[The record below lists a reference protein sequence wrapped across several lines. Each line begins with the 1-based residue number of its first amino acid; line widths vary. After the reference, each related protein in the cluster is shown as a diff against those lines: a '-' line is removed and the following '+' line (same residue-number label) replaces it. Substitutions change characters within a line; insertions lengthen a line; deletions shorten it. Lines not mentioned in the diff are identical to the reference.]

1 MLSLSHI
8 YIYICNLLLGDQS
21 TDVDWMWGR
30 IFFIL
35 TNIFALISASQ
46 PLWIRTTEVNSTEV
60 KSYNELH

>member
-46 PLWIRTTEVNSTEV
+46 PL
-60 KSYNELH
+60 